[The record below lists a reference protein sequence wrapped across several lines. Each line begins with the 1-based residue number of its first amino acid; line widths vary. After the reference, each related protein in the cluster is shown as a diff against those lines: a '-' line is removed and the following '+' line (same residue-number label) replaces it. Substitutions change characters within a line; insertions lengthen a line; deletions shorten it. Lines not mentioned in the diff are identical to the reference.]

1 MDNELR
7 EEQLSPLLEHQPSPS
22 PSPPPPTPPIPS
34 YLLVY
39 LYTGHFLTR
48 WGASL
53 IHASIVDSFIVY
65 CRMWEFSVGLY
76 MISIWPNSLLL
87 TAIYGI
93 VESASIVVFG
103 PLVGQWINKLSYTN
117 ILRLWLITQNLSFLV
132 AGGSVITLLIYE
144 NLKLTKFTVFILLVI
159 LTNISGAIGSLS
171 TLAGTIL
178 IEREWVVV
186 ISEGQQPM
194 DVPLLPKMNSIIR
207 RIDLVSKL
215 FAPVVSGL
223 IISFVSLKASA
234 MAFSIWNVLFVLIE
248 YWLFISVYEGI
259 PSLKESNRRRI
270 SSRLS
275 PILEEGE
282 EEITNEFMD
291 RFSRFSY
298 VKAWKVYLRQEVLL
312 PGLALALLYFS
323 VLSFGSLMTA
333 ALIWEGIPA
342 YIIGIGRGISA
353 TIGITATFL
362 YPIMQS
368 RISPLRT
375 GLWSIWSQWA
385 FLIVCVAS
393 IFVKKGFASAY
404 MLMGGVAASRLG
416 LWMFDLAVMQQMQD
430 HVSESDRIVVGG
442 VQNSIQSVLDLM
454 TYVMGIIISNPKD
467 FWELIVISF
476 VLVTLAA
483 ILYCLHIY
491 RVRKHLIHFEKL
503 VFLAPW
509 RARSS

>member
-1 MDNELR
+1 MENEFR
-7 EEQLSPLLEHQPSPS
+7 EEPLSLQLEHHPSP
-22 PSPPPPTPPIPS
+22 PPPPPPPTPPIPS

-39 LYTGHFLTR
+39 LYVGHFLTR
-48 WGASL
+48 WGA
-53 IHASIVDSFIVY
+53 
-65 CRMWEFSVGLY
+65 RMWEFSVGLY
-76 MISIWPNSLLL
+76 MINIWPNSLLL

-103 PLVGQWINKLSYTN
+103 PLVGQWINKLSYIN
-117 ILRLWLITQNLSFLV
+117 ILRLWLLTQNLSFLV

-144 NLKLTKFTVFILLVI
+144 NLKLTKFTVFLSLVI
-159 LTNISGAIGSLS
+159 LTNISGAIGALS

-194 DVPLLPKMNSIIR
+194 EVHLLPKMNSIIR
-207 RIDLVSKL
+207 RIDLVCKL
-215 FAPVVSGL
+215 FAPVASGL

-248 YWLFISVYEGI
+248 YWLFISVYKGI

-275 PILEEGE
+275 PILVDE
-282 EEITNEFMD
+282 EEETNKFMD
-291 RFSRFSY
+291 TFSRFSY
-298 VKAWKVYLRQEVLL
+298 VKAWKVYLRQEVVL
-312 PGLALALLYFS
+312 PGIALALLYFT

-375 GLWSIWSQWA
+375 GLWSIWSQ
-385 FLIVCVAS
+385 
-393 IFVKKGFASAY
+393 
-404 MLMGGVAASRLG
+404 
-416 LWMFDLAVMQQMQD
+416 
-430 HVSESDRIVVGG
+430 
-442 VQNSIQSVLDLM
+442 VL
-454 TYVMGIIISNPKD
+454 
-467 FWELIVISF
+467 F
-476 VLVTLAA
+476 
-483 ILYCLHIY
+483 
-491 RVRKHLIHFEKL
+491 
-503 VFLAPW
+503 
-509 RARSS
+509 